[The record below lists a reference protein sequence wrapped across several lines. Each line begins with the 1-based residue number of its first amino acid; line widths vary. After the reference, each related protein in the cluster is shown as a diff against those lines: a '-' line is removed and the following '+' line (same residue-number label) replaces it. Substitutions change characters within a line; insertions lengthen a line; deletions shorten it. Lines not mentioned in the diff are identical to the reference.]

1 MRSSLLVDPFIDRLR
16 ELLHSKSIEVGL
28 FLELPSVEKKTNLQV
43 SYFAAGIVAH
53 LASDRPELW
62 TVAGTPKNVI
72 TTELWQV
79 ENRLIL

>member
-1 MRSSLLVDPFIDRLR
+1 MYTKIVLARL
-16 ELLHSKSIEVGL
+16 
-28 FLELPSVEKKTNLQV
+28 NLNSQV

-72 TTELWQV
+72 TSELWKV
-79 ENRLIL
+79 Y